1 MRSVP
6 LDDAGARG
14 SVAAVAVH
22 DQDPAKALRLERVE
36 QFGDHA
42 HVRLDAQRHR
52 ARIRGERRRQPVSER
67 GQHGHS
73 ERLGRLERDALG
85 EHVVR
90 LQREI
95 RVLLRRADGQHD
107 AVVALEVVLELH
119 PVEVA
124 HAHARGG

>member
-6 LDDAGARG
+6 LDDARARG
-14 SVAAVAVH
+14 RVAAVAVD
-22 DQDPAKALRLERVE
+22 DQDPAEALCLEGVE

-52 ARIRGERRRQPVSER
+52 AGIRGERRRQPVSER

-85 EHVVR
+85 EDVVR

-95 RVLLRRADGQHD
+95 RVLLGRADRQHD
-107 AVVALEVVLELH
+107 TVVALEVALELH